1 MNKTPAPSSPRGRDR
16 AGVASQHNAHV
27 AEVTNDAGGQ
37 RVTKLRRE
45 SMGTA
50 QGEGT
55 PTLSP
60 QAPYLI
66 ANGVKT
72 PLMPILYIDTQ
83 SDAGSY
89 ADALAHSVN
98 IKQEDFNG

>member
-1 MNKTPAPSSPRGRDR
+1 MNKTPAPSPRSADR
-16 AGVASQHNAHV
+16 AGGACEQDHA
-27 AEVTNDAGGQ
+27 AEVTNDAGDK
-37 RVTKLRRE
+37 RDARDLRRE

-50 QGEGT
+50 QGEGV
-55 PTLSP
+55 PALSP